1 MYKDLTPEEKA
12 TWVVA
17 RVAQGKARYDTE
29 IVTYVLPGTGT

>member
-1 MYKDLTPEEKA
+1 MYKDLTPEKQA
-12 TWVVA
+12 TWVA